1 MEVKKDSVPNPG
13 GPHSQN
19 AKRQFR
25 FIRFLCDD
33 LSWAKLVR
41 FRAGAGPYSIVYRGG
56 YIVFHRG
63 YEIVLQSV

>member
-41 FRAGAGPYSIVYRGG
+41 LEQAQGRTVLSTGADT
-56 YIVFHRG
+56 
-63 YEIVLQSV
+63 